1 MHELETYLIPN
12 LLAVPA
18 DRRPSVDVYGTD
30 YPTPDGTAARDYLH
44 VVDLGEAHL
53 AALQTVQPG
62 QDDIVNLGT
71 GAGYFVQEVLDAC
84 REVTGHLVPAIGRT
98 AGPGTR
104 RSWWRQTSAR
114 VCFSAGPQLDLHR
127 LVADAWAFLRNG
139 AASP

>member
-1 MHELETYLIPN
+1 MRADPQGKASHELETYLIPN

-44 VVDLGEAHL
+44 VVDLGDAHL
-53 AALQTVQPG
+53 AALQAVQPG

-84 REVTGHLVPAIGRT
+84 REVTGHLVSRVVSDLT
-98 AGPGTR
+98 AWFWDNGVCLLLPR
-104 RSWWRQTSAR
+104 YRCVEVMSRS
-114 VCFSAGPQLDLHR
+114 
-127 LVADAWAFLRNG
+127 
-139 AASP
+139 